1 MASPCIMKHL
11 RAPLMLITG
20 DRNLEMLARYE
31 ENAHLLAILKHFGH
45 EASLFEL
52 EGFDHVNVLS
62 PACLLIRRDIAVYKS
77 KDYQY

>member
-1 MASPCIMKHL
+1 MSYKAPCGTV
-11 RAPLMLITG
+11 PTNDITQETLA
-20 DRNLEMLARYE
+20 DAIVQQTRNSRDACQIR

-62 PACLLIRRDIAVYKS
+62 PA
-77 KDYQY
+77 